1 MWFAK
6 VWGIRGSYVEG
17 ERGRET
23 KVLDRKLSFLIEF
36 SPRTYSAALGSQA
49 TGKERFGLQES
60 RCLTMRQR
68 AGGWEK

>member
-17 ERGRET
+17 ESGRET

-36 SPRTYSAALGSQA
+36 SPVLTAQIWAA
-49 TGKERFGLQES
+49 RPQEKRDSDS
-60 RCLTMRQR
+60 RNPTV
-68 AGGWEK
+68 